1 MTAFWISAGVLAA
14 AALLFVLRP
23 LLWPRRR
30 EGVSRREVNISLYRD
45 QLREVDA
52 DLAAGRLAQGDHE
65 RARREIEARLLED
78 VPQGEGERRP
88 VAAHRKLLFATA
100 LAVPVLA
107 VGVYF
112 ATGNPGAIDSPMRN
126 LDTMVE
132 RLAKRLQDR
141 PEDAEGW
148 RLLGRSYTAM
158 ERFPDALKADSQAA
172 KLAPKDPDVLAD
184 LADVMA
190 MVHGRSLQGEPEK
203 LVMRAL
209 ELDPNHLKALAL
221 AGTAAYERKDFNA
234 AAAYWQRMLPHLEAG
249 SEDARA
255 VQSNIDEARSLAGTA
270 APPKIAAAPPKVAA
284 APAKALKG
292 TVTLSAALKAKASP
306 EDTVFIFA
314 RAAEGPPTPLA
325 VLRKQVRDLPLSFA
339 LDDSMAMSPALKL
352 SAFEKVM
359 ITARVSKSG
368 GVAAQ
373 PGDLQG
379 ASKPVANDASG
390 VKVVIDSEVR

>member
-30 EGVSRREVNISLYRD
+30 EDVSRREVNISLYRD

-52 DLAAGRLAQGDHE
+52 DLAAGRLAKADYD

-78 VPQGEGERRP
+78 VPPGESERRP
-88 VAAHRKLLFATA
+88 VAANRKLLFATA
-100 LAVPVLA
+100 IAVPVLA

-141 PEDAEGW
+141 PEDVEGW
-148 RLLGRSYTAM
+148 RLLGRSYSAM
-158 ERFPDALKADSQAA
+158 ERFPEALEAYTRAV
-172 KLAPKDPDVLAD
+172 KLAPKNPDLLAD
-184 LADVMA
+184 LADVLA

-234 AAAYWQRMLPHLEAG
+234 AAAYWQRMMPHLETG

-255 VQSNIDEARSLAGTA
+255 VQSNIDEARSLAG
-270 APPKIAAAPPKVAA
+270 A
-284 APAKALKG
+284 APAKTLKG
-292 TVTLSAALKAKASP
+292 TVSLSAKLKAKASP

-325 VLRKQVRDLPLSFA
+325 VLRKQVRDLPASFA

-352 SAFEKVM
+352 SGFEKVT

-368 GVAAQ
+368 NVTAQ